1 MSFIYLSV
9 ISSDLALYNNVTV
22 IDMQL
27 SSIFFLLLT
36 TKDKTKLFIYQL
48 NTLCLNVSELQ
59 LKRLLKARLHKL
71 ITCPT

>member
-22 IDMQL
+22 YDMQL
-27 SSIFFLLLT
+27 SSIVFLLLT

-48 NTLCLNVSELQ
+48 NTLCLNVSDLQ